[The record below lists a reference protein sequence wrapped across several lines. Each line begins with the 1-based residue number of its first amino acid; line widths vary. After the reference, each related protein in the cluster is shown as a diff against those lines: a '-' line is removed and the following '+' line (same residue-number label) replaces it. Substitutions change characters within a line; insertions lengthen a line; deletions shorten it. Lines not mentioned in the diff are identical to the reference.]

1 MIETV
6 KDSILVVGKGGGA
19 IALSMWEAIPDL
31 MRLGILVATF
41 IHIVIKIRKDL
52 K

>member
-1 MIETV
+1 MDTV
-6 KDSILVVGKGGGA
+6 KDSLITAGKGGGA
-19 IALSMWEAIPDL
+19 IALSLWEALPDL
-31 MRLGILVATF
+31 VRLGILVATF

>member
-1 MIETV
+1 MIETL
-6 KDSILVVGKGGGA
+6 KDAIITAGKGGGA
-19 IALSMWEAIPDL
+19 IALSLWEVLPEL
-31 MRLGILVATF
+31 VRLGILIGTL